1 MSRILFNIPKER
13 ARVSGVKSILL
24 SFSRFSQF
32 LCSFYSFLSRV
43 VKSSSQL
50 DAQRRCIHKHKM
62 RHLYLASVLY
72 VFMFLLEH
80 ASAAYLR
87 FARRPPRLSLRDDV
101 SRDNGIFSSPSS
113 SCQNEGTKTHDGCD
127 DPMYTKEM
135 NGDESDRFD
144 MFELARSWT
153 PGFCASFDS
162 SSLGKGKKKT
172 ECQKAYL
179 KNELTVHGLWPSYS
193 EPLSDPAVVLR
204 SIKDKKK
211 CYWPQN
217 CRIPPGYPRNES
229 FRYDE
234 KALPKGEEFER
245 LAPAWYYDGLAEHE
259 WEKHGTCAMWPAKDD
274 ATIIG
279 STGKNVV
286 NPLTQ
291 KDFYAGMFHLAK
303 DLGTPEKL
311 SRSAGKKVS
320 LDALKSAFSEISP
333 NLAAFGC
340 DSRCNFVQ
348 VVQCFR
354 RPSSSSGLVS
364 RSSNSNSSSSDSDF
378 IGHPM
383 DCPCVGVRDSRYD
396 NSCESHCADG
406 VYIVDAAAP

>member
-1 MSRILFNIPKER
+1 
-13 ARVSGVKSILL
+13 
-24 SFSRFSQF
+24 
-32 LCSFYSFLSRV
+32 
-43 VKSSSQL
+43 
-50 DAQRRCIHKHKM
+50 
-62 RHLYLASVLY
+62 
-72 VFMFLLEH
+72 MFLLEH
-80 ASAAYLR
+80 ASASYLR
-87 FARRPPRLSLRDDV
+87 LARRPPRLSLRDDV

-113 SCQNEGTKTHDGCD
+113 SCQYEGTKTHDGCD

-153 PGFCASFDS
+153 PGFCASFKDS

-204 SIKDKKK
+204 SSKDKKK

-274 ATIIG
+274 ATSIG

-291 KDFYAGMFHLAK
+291 KDFYVGMFHLAK
-303 DLGTPEKL
+303 DLGTPEEL

-354 RPSSSSGLVS
+354 RPSSSSALVS
-364 RSSNSNSSSSDSDF
+364 RSSTRNSSSSDSDF